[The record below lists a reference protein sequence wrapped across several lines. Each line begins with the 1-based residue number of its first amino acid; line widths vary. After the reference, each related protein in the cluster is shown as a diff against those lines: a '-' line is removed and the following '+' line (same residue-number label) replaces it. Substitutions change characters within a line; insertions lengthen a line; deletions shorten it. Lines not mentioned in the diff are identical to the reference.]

1 MRLLLIIVGAFAAI
15 VLIQKPA
22 RALTAL
28 LFTKPSGSPLG
39 ISDTYWVVIGK
50 NSIGDE
56 RARTVIYGL
65 AGVFYVRESPEDVA
79 AKFGAEFHFTNPDG
93 SPLWV
98 NDSSW
103 VAVGPAF
110 IGDPRAHTVIYT
122 LARPFYVHEAP
133 EDVLAKF
140 GADKSNHLH

>member
-1 MRLLLIIVGAFAAI
+1 MIAGIL
-15 VLIQKPA
+15 
-22 RALTAL
+22 LTAL
-28 LFTKPSGSPLG
+28 LFTNPDGSPLG
-39 ISDTYWVVIGK
+39 IRDTYWVVFGK

-65 AGVFYVRESPEDVA
+65 TGVFYVRESPEDVA

-122 LARPFYVHEAP
+122 LARPFYVREAP

-140 GADKSNHLH
+140 GADKGNGCGELPSVGSGCRSR